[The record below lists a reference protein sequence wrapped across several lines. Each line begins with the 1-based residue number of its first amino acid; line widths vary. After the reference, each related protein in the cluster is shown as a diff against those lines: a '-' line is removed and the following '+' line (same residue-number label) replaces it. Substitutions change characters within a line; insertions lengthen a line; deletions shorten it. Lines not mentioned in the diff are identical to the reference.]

1 MIDLNVLFHHR
12 FGRELNQL
20 IEGSGGTTT
29 TTTTPASPPAGIPP
43 SRPRERSAGRTGLF
57 IRDPLT
63 GPLSRYQSARRGARA
78 AASTADPQNARRD
91 TLSYVVSLLR
101 AHKNEHCDTL
111 PDIDVGSL
119 KHIGDASFCSLLC
132 MFQYMTIYIEWQ
144 YHTGIQFVWEV
155 DVFLVMVL
163 SLEPDNGD
171 LNNYKSF
178 QHPSVFSLY

>member
-1 MIDLNVLFHHR
+1 MLAHR

-20 IEGSGGTTT
+20 IEGSGGSASSSTTT
-29 TTTTPASPPAGIPP
+29 SAPAGIPAA
-43 SRPRERSAGRTGLF
+43 RPRERSAGRTGLF

-119 KHIGDASFCSLLC
+119 KHIGDTTFCLPV
-132 MFQYMTIYIEWQ
+132 QV
-144 YHTGIQFVWEV
+144 FVY
-155 DVFLVMVL
+155 FI
-163 SLEPDNGD
+163 
-171 LNNYKSF
+171 
-178 QHPSVFSLY
+178 

>member
-1 MIDLNVLFHHR
+1 MCR

-20 IEGSGGTTT
+20 IEGSGGASSSTT
-29 TTTTPASPPAGIPP
+29 ASAPAGIPAT
-43 SRPRERSAGRTGLF
+43 RPRERSAGRTGLF

-78 AASTADPQNARRD
+78 TASTADPQNARRD

-119 KHIGDASFCSLLC
+119 KHIGDTVFCYPL
-132 MFQYMTIYIEWQ
+132 
-144 YHTGIQFVWEV
+144 
-155 DVFLVMVL
+155 
-163 SLEPDNGD
+163 
-171 LNNYKSF
+171 
-178 QHPSVFSLY
+178 